1 MPITTQV
8 DTDNQFGWDTRVQEY
23 DGTGWLVASN
33 KVYHNGIEIAQ
44 TFVPYL
50 DAEFGRS
57 VETVL
62 RIDQNDLVG
71 SSTISTRYVQNSV
84 VPLERITTSDDGR
97 VQTVNWDYDRL
108 VAMEE
113 DLGNAYAWSSRTAV
127 GEVLDASDFSNI
139 QNWLWAEINVINDD
153 QTEEYIELSEGIV
166 LTHRITDDL

>member
-113 DLGNAYAWSSRTAV
+113 DLGNAYA
-127 GEVLDASDFSNI
+127 
-139 QNWLWAEINVINDD
+139 
-153 QTEEYIELSEGIV
+153 
-166 LTHRITDDL
+166 